1 MEILIY
7 NYTGYESEFEVS
19 VNDKGKLRFEYY
31 VTYSDIKLFL
41 DEDGHGR
48 AKIHNIKCVTYDEDG
63 NPSPYNLDDNQI
75 KLLER
80 ELTEYVDWEE
90 WKSWK
95 FQPDDDHEERKLRS
109 RG

>member
-1 MEILIY
+1 
-7 NYTGYESEFEVS
+7 
-19 VNDKGKLRFEYY
+19 
-31 VTYSDIKLFL
+31 
-41 DEDGHGR
+41 
-48 AKIHNIKCVTYDEDG
+48 
-63 NPSPYNLDDNQI
+63 LDDNQI